1 MSATEPPAESRTPFE
16 QTYYPPVPTAFTKK
30 MRTNILWQLFRFAV
44 INVKIL
50 RMVRKH

>member
-1 MSATEPPAESRTPFE
+1 MSDATTPAETRTPYG
-16 QTYYPPVPTAFTKK
+16 QTYYPPVPTPFTKK
-30 MRTNILWQLFRFAV
+30 MRTNFLWQLFRFAV

>member
-1 MSATEPPAESRTPFE
+1 MNETLPPADKRTPFG
-16 QTYYPPVPTAFTKK
+16 QTYYPPVPTEFTKK
-30 MRTNILWQLFRFAV
+30 MRTNLLWQLFRFAV

>member
-1 MSATEPPAESRTPFE
+1 MSATKPPADSRTPFG
-16 QTYYPPVPTAFTKK
+16 QTYYPPVPTAFTKR
-30 MRTNILWQLFRFAV
+30 MRTNVFWQLFRFAV

>member
-1 MSATEPPAESRTPFE
+1 
-16 QTYYPPVPTAFTKK
+16 
-30 MRTNILWQLFRFAV
+30 MRTNLLWQLLRFAV

>member
-1 MSATEPPAESRTPFE
+1 MEIRRPFE
-16 QTYYPPVPTAFTKK
+16 QSYYPPVPTAFTKR
-30 MRTNILWQLFRFAV
+30 MRTNLVWQLLRFLV

>member
-1 MSATEPPAESRTPFE
+1 MSETTTPAETRTPYG
-16 QTYYPPVPTAFTKK
+16 QSYYPPVPTPFTKR
-30 MRTNILWQLFRFAV
+30 MRTNLLWQLFRFAV

>member
-1 MSATEPPAESRTPFE
+1 MSARRDEMGESET
-16 QTYYPPVPTAFTKK
+16 
-30 MRTNILWQLFRFAV
+30 RTNILWQLFRFAV

>member
-1 MSATEPPAESRTPFE
+1 METRRPFE
-16 QTYYPPVPTAFTKK
+16 QSYYPPVPTETTKR

>member
-1 MSATEPPAESRTPFE
+1 MSETKAPTDARTLYG
-16 QTYYPPVPTAFTKK
+16 QTYYPPVPTPFTKT
-30 MRTNILWQLFRFAV
+30 MRTNLLWQLFRFAV

>member
-1 MSATEPPAESRTPFE
+1 MSATQPPTDSRTPFE

-30 MRTNILWQLFRFAV
+30 MRTNLLWQLFRFVV

>member
-1 MSATEPPAESRTPFE
+1 MNATKPSADSRIPFE
-16 QTYYPPVPTAFTKK
+16 QTYYPPIPTAFTKK

>member
-1 MSATEPPAESRTPFE
+1 MNETKSPVETRTPFG
-16 QTYYPPVPTAFTKK
+16 QTYYPPVPTEFTKK
-30 MRTNILWQLFRFAV
+30 MRTNLFWQLLRFVV